1 LYGDNNEKYSIH
13 ATDGCYDPLSYPLF
27 FPRGSLVGIQIS
39 LSTMSLG
46 RLHNNQEETVI
57 TIQVRL
63 VGMLICQK

>member
-1 LYGDNNEKYSIH
+1 MPQMAVMTRFRIPSFSQG
-13 ATDGCYDPLSYPLF
+13 
-27 FPRGSLVGIQIS
+27 GSLVGIQIS

-63 VGMLICQK
+63 VGMLICHNKFSILPYGT

>member
-1 LYGDNNEKYSIH
+1 MPQMAVMTRFRIPSFSQG
-13 ATDGCYDPLSYPLF
+13 
-27 FPRGSLVGIQIS
+27 GSLVGIQIS

-63 VGMLICQK
+63 VGMLICQKKFSVLPYGT